1 MADRDKTAR
10 AGAIHDKIAEE
21 VVEFLAEQPIEATLD
36 NTVDPFIE
44 LVILAADRVE
54 ETDEDTIDKI
64 ARSEAVHD
72 NTAGERVGE
81 LTVDPLIEAIQAA
94 DRVSE
99 EANEIIV
106 IDSITETIIDKIA
119 EEVAE
124 FLVEQPIEAIQAAER
139 IDKEAEGPRF
149 ESKLH

>member
-1 MADRDKTAR
+1 MIILLVQSWRIRDKITGEAE
-10 AGAIHDKIAEE
+10 AIHDKIAEE
-21 VVEFLAEQPIEATLD
+21 VAELLVEQPIEAIIEAVERVDEEANEIIVIDSSTEAIIDKFAGDKAIND
-36 NTVDPFIE
+36 NTIDPSIE
-44 LVILAADRVE
+44 LAVL
-54 ETDEDTIDKI
+54 
-64 ARSEAVHD
+64 EAV
-72 NTAGERVGE
+72 
-81 LTVDPLIEAIQAA
+81 